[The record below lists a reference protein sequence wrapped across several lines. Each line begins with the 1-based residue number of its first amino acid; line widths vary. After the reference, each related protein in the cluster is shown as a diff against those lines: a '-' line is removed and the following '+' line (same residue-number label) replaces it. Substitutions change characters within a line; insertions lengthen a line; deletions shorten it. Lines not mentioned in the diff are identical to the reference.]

1 MEMQTYG
8 AMFRSDKQA
17 DWVVDKLMSYGIRAW
32 REGKESVG
40 FITTPKRYKTLEYLF
55 AWWTGL
61 INEWWFRF
69 DILWYVNHRNYFPGA
84 CVEAMMYGTERPN
97 IFAFNDGMKQMYR
110 ERHARR
116 HKRG

>member
-1 MEMQTYG
+1 MEMQRYG
-8 AMFRSDKQA
+8 IMLGSNKQA
-17 DWVVDKLMSYGIRAW
+17 DWIINKFISYGIKAW
-32 REGKESVG
+32 REGEFGVA
-40 FITTPKRYKTLEYLF
+40 FITTPKRYETLEYLL

-69 DILWYVNHRNYFPGA
+69 DMLWYVNHRNYFPGA

-97 IFAFNDGMKQMYR
+97 IFAFNEDMKRMYR

-116 HKRG
+116 HRHV

>member
-8 AMFRSDKQA
+8 AMFHTDKQA
-17 DWVVDKLMSYGIRAW
+17 DWVVDKLTSYGIKAW
-32 REGKESVG
+32 REGNSVE
-40 FITTPKRYKTLEYLF
+40 FITTMKRYSTLRYLF

-69 DILWYVNHRNYFPGA
+69 DMLWYVNHRNYFPGA

-97 IFAFNDGMKQMYR
+97 IFAFNEDMKRMYR
-110 ERHARR
+110 ERHARNHCR
-116 HKRG
+116 A